1 MLIKMAGY
9 SHFPHVK
16 GFKASLNVSVSGLG
30 VSIFMSFRQTRRS
43 GSTGAFTRL
52 CTSLQNKAKL
62 SSALMLFNVL
72 MLIAAGDR
80 HSAAETT
87 FFADTHTQAV
97 SMPEQIA
104 TQHQAKYGWSR
115 MKLPA
120 YCRKFHT

>member
-9 SHFPHVK
+9 RHFPHVK
-16 GFKASLNVSVSGLG
+16 GFKASLNVSASGLG
-30 VSIFMSFRQTRRS
+30 VSIFRSFRQWQHWS
-43 GSTGAFTRL
+43 IHEMMYIFTEQ
-52 CTSLQNKAKL
+52 SKL

-72 MLIAAGDR
+72 MVIAAGDIP
-80 HSAAETT
+80 SAAETT

-97 SMPEQIA
+97 SVPKQIA

-120 YCRKFHT
+120 YFLKFHT